1 MVFKHSD
8 FILLIFNCEKYRWKA
23 MKQKETWLK
32 NFNLMPYYH
41 VIGNAELTTDYLF
54 DDSEKVL
61 YVKTEDD
68 YNSLP
73 KKVILAYEAV
83 NKEFVFKY
91 IFKTDDDQNLTNHK
105 FIETIQKLLL
115 VNVPKIHYGG
125 EIINV
130 EQPYLSNYHTIH
142 PELPED
148 LPVYATK
155 YCSGRFYFLSD
166 LAVQQLINKK
176 ISITNEY
183 LEDYAIGYHMD
194 EVLKKNMLNIQSSK
208 YFIDF

>member
-1 MVFKHSD
+1 
-8 FILLIFNCEKYRWKA
+8 
-23 MKQKETWLK
+23 
-32 NFNLMPYYH
+32 MPYYH

-73 KKVILAYEAV
+73 KKVISAYEAV

-91 IFKTDDDQNLTNHK
+91 IFKTDDDQNLTNPK

-115 VNVPKIHYGG
+115 VTIPKIHYGG

-142 PELPED
+142 PELPKE

-155 YCSGRFYFLSD
+155 YCSGRFYVLSD
-166 LAVQQLINKK
+166 LAVEQLINNKTY
-176 ISITNEY
+176 IGNEY
-183 LEDYAIGYHMD
+183 LEDYAIGYHLN